1 MPKGVTENEIVERVD
16 PMGLEEI
23 REDIVY
29 RMIRR
34 KTFDEAKILGKWLVL
49 VDGSELDEG
58 KIKKNDNYLSR
69 CYNRGEKN
77 ECTKYHRR
85 VLEAKI

>member
-1 MPKGVTENEIVERVD
+1 MNELLERLDPVE
-16 PMGLEEI
+16 LEEI
-23 REDIVY
+23 QSDIVY

-34 KTFDEAKILGKWLVL
+34 KTFDHAKVLGKWLVL

-69 CYNRGEKN
+69 CYNRGGRK
-77 ECTKYHRR
+77 R
-85 VLEAKI
+85 VHQVPPQRA